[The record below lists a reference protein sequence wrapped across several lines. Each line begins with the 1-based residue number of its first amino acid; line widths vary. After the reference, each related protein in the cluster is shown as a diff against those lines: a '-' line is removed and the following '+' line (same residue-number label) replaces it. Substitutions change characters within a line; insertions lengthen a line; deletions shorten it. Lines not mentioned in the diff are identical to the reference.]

1 MKFLKDIITRK
12 RQASDES
19 EAEELVDPFVP
30 AEPDDNTGEDLLVSL
45 ASIQSKIQGALNSTE
60 RDSKK
65 TKRQDVESGPV
76 EDFAD
81 VVAEIAKP
89 EIVEPKLKPQEATS
103 KVSTTIVET
112 EEIPS
117 EPEQEFNGA
126 MDEEET
132 VATPIVKPGEP
143 KTDTIKIV
151 DAPIQNHTVSG
162 EIRIPEPVKKPE
174 EKQAI
179 REPQTPKV
187 DIKPVANIGIVEVP
201 APSTGRS
208 GRRAGRVKT
217 RLLGFE
223 QSQDASTDPFD
234 TSKKV
239 TGQAQATFPVGWI
252 VVVNG
257 PGRGASFSVFNGVS
271 QIGRGEDQA
280 IKLDFGDN
288 SISRS
293 NHAAIAYDNE
303 QRSFFLGHGGKA
315 NLVRLNDK
323 PVLSTEEISNSD
335 LIRIGE
341 TTLRFVALC
350 SNEFDWD
357 VDNQEEVGNA
367 ATA

>member
-12 RQASDES
+12 RQDPDES
-19 EAEELVDPFVP
+19 ETVDLTDQFDP
-30 AEPDDNTGEDLLVSL
+30 AEPEDNSGDDLLVSL
-45 ASIQSKIQGALNSTE
+45 ASIQSKIQGALNGTD

-65 TKRQDVESGPV
+65 SKREDIDSSPV

-81 VVAEIAKP
+81 VVAEFAKP
-89 EIVEPKLKPQEATS
+89 EIVELKQKAPDT
-103 KVSTTIVET
+103 VSTVAAVNAGPKEA
-112 EEIPS
+112 PKK
-117 EPEQEFNGA
+117 PEKKFKDGSDKEQ
-126 MDEEET
+126 ML
-132 VATPIVKPGEP
+132 ATPVVEPVEP
-143 KTDTIKIV
+143 KTDIRKV
-151 DAPIQNHTVSG
+151 QDVPIQDKASPDD
-162 EIRIPEPVKKPE
+162 IRNPTPIKKP
-174 EKQAI
+174 QGT
-179 REPQTPKV
+179 QTNLETEGPKI
-187 DIKPVANIGIVEVP
+187 DLKPVASPGIIEVP

-223 QSQDASTDPFD
+223 KSQDSSADPFD
-234 TSKKV
+234 SSKKV
-239 TGQAQATFPVGWI
+239 TGQAQVDFPVGWI
-252 VVVNG
+252 VVISG
-257 PGRGASFSVFNGVS
+257 PGRGASFSIFNGVS

-288 SISRS
+288 SISRN

-350 SNEFDWD
+350 GNEFDWE
-357 VDNQEEVGNA
+357 VDNQEEFDDA
-367 ATA
+367 AIA